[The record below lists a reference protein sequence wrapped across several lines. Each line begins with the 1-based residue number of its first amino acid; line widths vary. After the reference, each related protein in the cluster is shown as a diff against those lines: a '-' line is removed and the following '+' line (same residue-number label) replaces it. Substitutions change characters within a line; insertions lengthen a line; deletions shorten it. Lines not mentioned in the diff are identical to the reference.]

1 MIGIALAATAS
12 GSRAARALTQRAVA
26 KATTTPPTVPIASP
40 PTASMRVACADGA
53 RAYVPC
59 PQLAW
64 SAARIAVGFG
74 KMNAWMFA
82 KPTSSSHRT
91 SPPTK
96 TITAG
101 R

>member
-1 MIGIALAATAS
+1 
-12 GSRAARALTQRAVA
+12 
-26 KATTTPPTVPIASP
+26 
-40 PTASMRVACADGA
+40 MRVACADGA

-64 SAARIAVGFG
+64 RAARIAVGFG
-74 KMNAWMFA
+74 KLNAWMLA

-101 R
+101 REKRTLRAQHAARPPPDPRADPRLAGLPAVQPTPPPPRPWFGP